1 MSATHSGSTSA
12 GYFRHLLLAVCR
24 RSTTESKSWAMSS
37 VLPVARLAQV
47 GRRLVGQH
55 ALDLADAR
63 DDGGHTPA
71 RLAREAL
78 VGDGLDEF
86 PHVEAAGIA
95 RGAPGGQDVVGADGL
110 VGVGDR
116 RFLAHE
122 ERAVVPEAA
131 EKPVV

>member
-24 RSTTESKSWAMSS
+24 RSTTESKSWAMRS

-47 GRRLVGQH
+47 GRRLVRQH

-63 DDGGHTPA
+63 HDGRHAPA
-71 RLAREAL
+71 RPGRGAVVGEVFDELA
-78 VGDGLDEF
+78 
-86 PHVEAAGIA
+86 HMEAAGIA

-110 VGVGDR
+110 VRIGD
-116 RFLAHE
+116 
-122 ERAVVPEAA
+122 
-131 EKPVV
+131 